1 MMTKKSTIAKLLS
14 EENIIVRHKK
24 ADTASFNVETRELV
38 LPIFKEEISN
48 DVYDMFVCHE
58 VGHALY
64 TPMDLLE
71 RGVAQGINH
80 SVINVLEDARIEKM
94 FQKKYPGSV
103 KNFKQG
109 YKELVEGDFFK
120 LKDKDLSKLNI
131 IDKINIFYKTGLI
144 GNVNEEE
151 QKFIDEVDTLKSV
164 EDVISLAARL
174 CQYHKEQQKDQ
185 DGDGQQDQSGN
196 QEQEETDSKSQSD
209 QSESSEG
216 QEQVQS
222 SEGSEESE
230 EKIDEGASESDSGE
244 EESKDNSGDVGS
256 QGAGLGN
263 DGDLKSST
271 DKAYQDAMNKNND
284 TDAKDRIYTQ
294 TPKKLNLNKLIYSH
308 KEIADDLVESY
319 TNKHSEAF
327 DTYIHEDY
335 KKVFNDNK
343 KVVQYMVK
351 EFEMKKSAD
360 QYKRASTSK
369 TGSLDMTKLHNYK
382 FDEDLF
388 AKMTTLPGATNHGMI
403 MYLDWSGSMADNMR
417 FTLIQLFNLIWFC
430 QRVKIPYQVLAFT
443 DRIHTSTL
451 DEIQDEVIGDHNF
464 QYLRLL
470 EFFSSDQTKQETQL
484 MMTNLLGFARDWSN
498 DRPRYGEDYVWPTY
512 IPRKFN
518 LGGTPLNAALL
529 TTYRVVKRFQEKHK
543 VQKLNM
549 VILTDGESHHHE
561 NVFTERSN
569 FWNNGVKELSKQ
581 LTHSDFSKDIFI
593 QCSDTKVQ
601 AQLQFYKTESFL
613 NFVKLQLPD
622 ISITGFYVSGTGKQ
636 GRVPLRDICRKFGL
650 SEYSDKEKIV
660 AIQKELREKKV
671 AISKVAGFDEYYIL
685 PRGPRETDEEQELTF
700 KKGARA
706 AGMAREFLKFAQKK
720 TLNRQL
726 LNKFIEKVA

>member
-71 RGVAQGINH
+71 RGVHQGINH

-151 QKFIDEVDTLKSV
+151 QKFIDEVNTLKSV

-174 CQYHKEQQKDQ
+174 CEYHKKQQKDQ

-196 QEQEETDSKSQSD
+196 QQQQETDSQS

-222 SEGSEESE
+222 SEGSEESV

-244 EESKDNSGDVGS
+244 EESKDDSNDVGS
-256 QGAGLGN
+256 NGAGLGN

-271 DKAYQDAMNKNND
+271 DQAYQNAMNKNND
-284 TDAKDRIYTQ
+284 THAKDRIYTQ

-308 KEIADDLVESY
+308 KEIADDLIETY
-319 TNKHSEAF
+319 TNKHTEEF
-327 DTYIHEDY
+327 ENLIHQDY

-451 DEIQDEVIGDHNF
+451 NEIQDEVIGDHNF

-498 DRPRYGEDYVWPTY
+498 DRPRYGENYVWSTY
-512 IPRKFN
+512 IPRKYN

-549 VILTDGESHHHE
+549 VILTDGDSHHHE

-581 LTHSDFSKDIFI
+581 LTHGDFSKDMFI

-601 AQLQFYKTESFL
+601 AQLQLYKTESFL

-650 SEYSDKEKIV
+650 SEYRDKEKIV

>member
-1 MMTKKSTIAKLLS
+1 MTKKSTIARLLS
-14 EENIIVRHKK
+14 EENINVVHKK

-71 RGVAQGINH
+71 RGVHQGINH

-174 CQYHKEQQKDQ
+174 SQYHKEQQKDQ
-185 DGDGQQDQSGN
+185 DGDDQQDQSGD
-196 QEQEETDSKSQSD
+196 QEQEETGSQSQSD

-244 EESKDNSGDVGS
+244 EESKDDSNNVGS

-263 DGDLKSST
+263 DGELKSST

-308 KEIADDLVESY
+308 KEIADDLIETY
-319 TNKHSEAF
+319 TNKHNEAF
-327 DTYIHEDY
+327 DALIHEDY

-443 DRIHTSTL
+443 DRIHTSSL
-451 DEIQDEVIGDHNF
+451 NEIQDEVVGDHNF

-470 EFFSSDQTKQETQL
+470 EFFSSDQTKQQTQT
-484 MMTNLLGFARDWSN
+484 MMTNLLGFTKEWVRDTNIYDPNHIFST
-498 DRPRYGEDYVWPTY
+498 YV
-512 IPRKFN
+512 PRKYN
-518 LGGTPLNAALL
+518 LGGTPLNTALL

-561 NVFTERSN
+561 SVFSQRSN
-569 FWNNGVKELSKQ
+569 FWSNGDKELSKQ
-581 LTHSDFSKDIFI
+581 LTYGDFGKDLYI

-601 AQLQFYKTESFL
+601 TKLEYYHTESFL
-613 NFVKLQLPD
+613 KFVRLQLPN

-660 AIQKELREKKV
+660 AVQKELREKKV